1 MVLDEC
7 WLSKVTKYSNN
18 QISFRYA
25 EHASNVPYI
34 ERDWLLKLSLDQ
46 LKLSNQVGSSD
57 ILKIKKTAYEKSFA
71 FWLKYLIL
79 RIMSMR
85 FDFIQELCSWRS
97 KISWRKYSCAR
108 TVHTCTLRFCSWFIH
123 TAMPKKQQKSKFY
136 KYFLKV
142 LYFSWLAKSVVK
154 NIHLFSFFSVIGYH
168 TIIMIKLDHSRYG
181 WLIL

>member
-46 LKLSNQVGSSD
+46 SKLSNQVGSSD
-57 ILKIKKTAYEKSFA
+57 ILKIKKTAHEKSFA
-71 FWLKYLIL
+71 FWLKYLIF

-85 FDFIQELCSWRS
+85 FDFIQELYSWRS
-97 KISWRKYSCAR
+97 KVSWRKYLCAC
-108 TVHTCTLRFCSWFIH
+108 TEYTCTLRFCSWFNIH
-123 TAMPKKQQKSKFY
+123 TANPPKTTEI
-136 KYFLKV
+136 KV
-142 LYFSWLAKSVVK
+142 LKILSQGIV
-154 NIHLFSFFSVIGYH
+154 FFMPCKDS
-168 TIIMIKLDHSRYG
+168 TACS
-181 WLIL
+181 